1 MSTVKQFNKDL
12 YPCIQDAISKILDKH
27 IVSGFGNI
35 ENFTPIYES
44 NALDDVLS
52 FLAFNNI
59 QHQYIKLPAPAGAD
73 CDELISVVWNE
84 PGEVGHE
91 VWYSKDATK
100 RAYRVSMTVAAETK
114 EEIED
119 WAATM
124 DGMDI
129 KNWSVEEI

>member
-1 MSTVKQFNKDL
+1 MSIVKQFNKDL

-35 ENFTPIYES
+35 ENFTPIYER

-59 QHQYIKLPAPAGAD
+59 QHQYIKLPAPTGAD

-91 VWYSKDATK
+91 VWYSKGATK
-100 RAYRVSMTVAAETK
+100 HAYRVSMTVVAETK
-114 EEIED
+114 EEVED
-119 WAATM
+119 WTATM